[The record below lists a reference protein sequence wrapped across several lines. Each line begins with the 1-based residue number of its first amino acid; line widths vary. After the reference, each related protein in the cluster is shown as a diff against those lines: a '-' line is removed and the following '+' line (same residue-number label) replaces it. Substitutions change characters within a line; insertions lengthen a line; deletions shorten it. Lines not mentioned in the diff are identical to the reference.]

1 MALKSKE
8 LRGMTRDELQLKVEE
23 LRKQLFET
31 GIKQVSQQLEDTSAA
46 KRLRRD
52 LARVI
57 TIIHE
62 DELEIRALPKQGT
75 GAASKPAAKADDK
88 PKKARKKE

>member
-8 LRGMTRDELQLKVEE
+8 LRGMTKDELLLKVED
-23 LRKQLFET
+23 LRKQIFET

-62 DELEIRALPKQGT
+62 DELEIRALPKQSSA
-75 GAASKPAAKADDK
+75 GAKPAAKADDK
-88 PKKARKKE
+88 PKKERKKE

>member
-8 LRGMTRDELQLKVEE
+8 LRGMTKNELLLKVEE
-23 LRKQLFET
+23 LRKQIFET
-31 GIKQVSQQLEDTSAA
+31 GIKLVSQQLEDTSTA

-62 DELEIRALPKQGT
+62 DELEIRALPKQS
-75 GAASKPAAKADDK
+75 AAKAKPAAKADDK
-88 PKKARKKE
+88 PKKERKK